1 MVLFT
6 TRSHN
11 IYIFFFTF
19 LMCIHI
25 SGFAILGGLVPAA
38 TATRLQ
44 VTTGYWP
51 MKNHHRIEEQI

>member
-1 MVLFT
+1 
-6 TRSHN
+6 
-11 IYIFFFTF
+11 
-19 LMCIHI
+19 MCIHI